1 MAKGGF
7 RTRKREN
14 EKIVTVDSNGEKV
27 KLKKEKTANS
37 ENIKSNSS
45 VKNKKSSGNS
55 NCYVPTKAKILE
67 YVRESP
73 DTFTIKLDYKCEHPV
88 SGFVMVSL
96 PGMGEC
102 PISICSFS
110 NQYLKLNI
118 REVGNVTRHLGKL
131 NVGDEVLVRGPYG
144 KGYPMELLKG
154 NNLII
159 VGGGCGVAPLK
170 GIVEY
175 VETHRSDFRTVHL
188 IFGFRTPKD
197 ILFKKEMEDWKNK
210 YDLLLTVDKNDEV
223 PSQNKNFGEACYTG
237 NVGFVTNALKDK
249 NISNENT
256 VAFICGPPIMI
267 KFVIQILKDKGF
279 HKDQIFISA
288 ERLMNCGVGICGH
301 CMIHG
306 KYTCLDGPV
315 FRYDELEGIEN
326 D

>member
-1 MAKGGF
+1 MKKGGF
-7 RTRKREN
+7 RTKKREN
-14 EKIVTVDSNGEKV
+14 EKIVVIDKKEEKV
-27 KLKKEKTANS
+27 KVKKEK
-37 ENIKSNSS
+37 S
-45 VKNKKSSGNS
+45 VNKKSNASSNS
-55 NCYVPTKAKILE
+55 YVPVKAKVLE

-73 DTFTIKLDYKCEHPV
+73 DTFTIKIDYKCDHPV
-88 SGFVMVSL
+88 SGFVMLSL

-110 NQYLKLNI
+110 NQYIKLNI
-118 REVGNVTRHLGKL
+118 REVGNVTRHLGELK
-131 NVGDEVLVRGPYG
+131 VGDEVLVRGPYG
-144 KGYPMELLKG
+144 KGYPMDLLKG
-154 NNLII
+154 NNLVI

-170 GIVEY
+170 GIIEY
-175 VETHRSDFRTVHL
+175 VESHRSDFRNIHL

-197 ILFKKEMEDWKNK
+197 ILFKKEMNDWKNK
-210 YDLLLTVDKNDEV
+210 YDLLLTVDKNED
-223 PSQNKNFGEACYTG
+223 PQPGEACYSG
-237 NVGFVTNALKDK
+237 NVGFVTNALKNK
-249 NISNENT
+249 NITNENT

-288 ERLMNCGVGICGH
+288 ERLMNCGIGICGH

>member
-1 MAKGGF
+1 MAN
-7 RTRKREN
+7 E
-14 EKIVTVDSNGEKV
+14 EKI
-27 KLKKEKTANS
+27 KEI
-37 ENIKSNSS
+37 IKN
-45 VKNKKSSGNS
+45 

-67 YVRESP
+67 RVQESP
-73 DTFTIKLDYKCEHPV
+73 DTFTIKIDFKCNHPV
-88 SGFVMVSL
+88 SGFVMLSI
-96 PGMGEC
+96 PGIGEC

-110 NQYLKLNI
+110 NEYLKLNI
-118 REVGNVTRHLGKL
+118 REVGNMTRHLSKL
-131 NVGDEVLVRGPYG
+131 QVGETVLVRGPYG
-144 KGYPMELLKG
+144 KGYPLENLKG

-170 GIVEY
+170 GIIEY
-175 VETHRSDFRTVHL
+175 VETKRSDFKNVHL
-188 IFGFRTPKD
+188 VFGFRTPKD
-197 ILFKKEMEDWKNK
+197 ILFKKEMEEWKNK
-210 YDLLLTVDKNDEV
+210 YDLLLTVDKNDET
-223 PSQNKNFGEACYTG
+223 PKESNNKEIKQREACYTG

-256 VAFICGPPIMI
+256 IAFLCGPPIMI
-267 KFVIQILKDKGF
+267 KFVIQILKEKGF
-279 HKDQIFISA
+279 HKDQIYLSA